1 MEKKKSKKLPV
12 ILLLIFLAVC
22 FAAVYIRVNPR
33 WTPAKLTIEPLDEP
47 RTSQWIDPE
56 GATVESRLIPPEGY
70 TRVPAEE
77 GSFEQYLRSYPL
89 LPDNTKLPVFDGSV
103 KDSPYTAA
111 VFDITVGDEG
121 YQQCADSIIRLYSDY
136 FYENGRYD
144 RIDFQ
149 FSNGDDCNY
158 ERWRKGKRMLVL
170 GDFSCE
176 IPAALP
182 DDSEQGYRNYLK
194 EVMNYAGTLS
204 MLKES
209 RQISAADLQIGDIVI
224 DETHVVMVVDMA
236 VNEKGEKCYLFGQ
249 SFIPAVC
256 FHIVNNIDGGEATPW
271 FTQEYLEQ
279 NAFKVGGFTFFSDK
293 DIRRPDYNA

>member
-1 MEKKKSKKLPV
+1 MEKKKSKKLLV

-33 WTPAKLTIEPLDEP
+33 WTPAKLTIKPLDEP
-47 RTSQWIDPE
+47 RQSQWIVPE
-56 GATVESRLIPPEGY
+56 GNTVESRIVPPEGFE
-70 TRVPAEE
+70 RVPVEE
-77 GSFEQYLRSYPL
+77 GSFESYLRNYPL
-89 LPDNTKLPVFDGSV
+89 HPDGIELPVFDGTTIN
-103 KDSPYTAA
+103 SPYTAA

-209 RQISAADLQIGDIVI
+209 RQISVDDLRIGDIVI

-256 FHIVNNIDGGEATPW
+256 FHIVNNIENGEATPW

-293 DIRRPDYNA
+293 DIRRPDYNS

>member
-1 MEKKKSKKLPV
+1 MEKKKSRKRLV
-12 ILLLIFLAVC
+12 ILLLIFFAVC
-22 FAAVYIRVNPR
+22 VAAVYIRVNPK
-33 WTPAKLTIEPLDEP
+33 WKAAKLTIKPLDEP
-47 RTSQWIDPE
+47 RQSQWIVPE
-56 GATVESRLIPPEGY
+56 GNTVESRIVPPEGFE
-70 TRVPAEE
+70 RVPVEE
-77 GSFEQYLRSYPL
+77 GSFESYLRNYPL
-89 LPDNTKLPVFDGSV
+89 HPDGIELPVFDGTTIN
-103 KDSPYTAA
+103 SPYTAA

-209 RQISAADLQIGDIVI
+209 RQISVDDLRIGDIVI

-256 FHIVNNIDGGEATPW
+256 FHIVNNIENGEATPW

-293 DIRRPDYNA
+293 DIRRPDYNS

>member
-1 MEKKKSKKLPV
+1 MEKKKSKKLLV
-12 ILLLIFLAVC
+12 ILLLILFAIC
-22 FAAVYIRVNPR
+22 FAAVYIRVNPK
-33 WTPAKLTIEPLDEP
+33 WKAAKLTIKPLDEP

-56 GATVESRLIPPEGY
+56 GATVESRIVPPEGFE
-70 TRVPAEE
+70 RVPVEE
-77 GSFEQYLRSYPL
+77 GSFESYLRNYPL
-89 LPDNTKLPVFDGSV
+89 HPDGIELPVFDGTTIN
-103 KDSPYTAA
+103 SPYTAA
-111 VFDITVGDEG
+111 VFDINVGDEG
-121 YQQCADSIIRLYSDY
+121 FQQCADSIIRLYSDY
-136 FYENGRYD
+136 FYENGQFD
-144 RIDFQ
+144 KIDFQ

-209 RQISAADLQIGDIVI
+209 QQISVDDLRIGDIVI

-256 FHIVNNIDGGEATPW
+256 FHIVNNIENGEATPW

-293 DIRRPDYNA
+293 DIRRPDYNS